1 MTALRAPVPDSA
13 PLPLYL
19 RARTA
24 TRVEAAG
31 PALRVARQ
39 GKAVV
44 AYPLA
49 RISRVIADQKVAF
62 SAAALAACMQARIP
76 LVLVDGGGCPV
87 GFVQP
92 AQVAPSR
99 LDGLLREFVDLPDW
113 RTRYGNWL
121 RARRMSLVCDWEQ
134 AQVALGREVTA
145 QTHAEKVRL
154 WVQPEGNVHVLS
166 AWSLFEGALASHV
179 SKRVLQGG
187 LEPRYWALDGV
198 VLDLRADLVGLIEL
212 SLSLEM
218 AGLGAAM
225 HGQAEALLQVLQQLG
240 PGLQDQVDAHLARL
254 HRFLREALESWR

>member
-1 MTALRAPVPDSA
+1 MRALRAPAVESA

-19 RARTA
+19 RGRTA
-24 TRVEAAG
+24 TRVEVAG

-49 RISRVIADQKVAF
+49 RISRVIADQTVTF
-62 SAAALAACMQARIP
+62 SAAALVACMQMRIP
-76 LVLVDGGGCPV
+76 LVLVDTDGCPV

-99 LDGLLREFVDLPDW
+99 LDKLLREFVDLPDW
-113 RTRYGNWL
+113 RERYANWL
-121 RARRMSLVCDWEQ
+121 RARRMGLVHQWEQ
-134 AQVALGREVTA
+134 AQAALGREVTA
-145 QTHAEKVRL
+145 QMHAEKVRL

-166 AWSLFEGALASHV
+166 AWSLYEGALASHV
-179 SKRVLQGG
+179 SKRVLQAGV
-187 LEPRYWALDGV
+187 EPRYWALDGE
-198 VLDLRADLVGLIEL
+198 VLDLRADLLGLIEL

-218 AGLGAAM
+218 AGLGVAM
-225 HGQAEALLQVLQQLG
+225 HGQAEALLQVLQRLG

-254 HRFLREALESWR
+254 HRFLREGLESWR